1 MGVHPAAAPTPGLDV
16 QKLTDTLE
24 ALARSQ
30 AHLADQVAEMAV
42 ERRAERAR
50 RSAEE
55 FAGCHQPS
63 PAPAQAYSQ
72 EDMDTLKEQ
81 VSAVRR
87 LVEEDRS
94 TRAPATRGSGSA
106 VVDSP
111 VEPPGGGGD
120 RGRGERVAS
129 AKARENSV
137 AEDKEINELLQR
149 CEKAGRS
156 TADQWTQVL
165 RSFRKIPPD
174 EWGMPIDF
182 KERLAPEVLS
192 RIYVGNVRF
201 AEEARRFLQEHGLE
215 ECLYA
220 RSLRDAAEAIDAAV
234 LDDSIPDLINQ
245 VFLELLVRQA
255 YAIMIGFQQCRCK
268 SDWLKPK
275 TNQGN
280 WKSKVDFDII
290 MRINPRAGDVK
301 RELVRGA
308 ENEIRAS
315 MQRDALWAK
324 ARQDH
329 GASQTDILNS

>member
-1 MGVHPAAAPTPGLDV
+1 M
-16 QKLTDTLE
+16 QKLTNTLE

-30 AHLADQVAEMAV
+30 AQLALQVEELAG

-50 RSAEE
+50 RSAED
-55 FAGCHQPS
+55 FAGHHQLPS
-63 PAPAQAYSQ
+63 APAAPTAPAYSQ

-81 VSAVRR
+81 VAAVRQ
-87 LVEEDRS
+87 LVEEDRAS
-94 TRAPATRGSGSA
+94 RAPATRGSGSA
-106 VVDSP
+106 AADSAT
-111 VEPPGGGGD
+111 EPQGGGE
-120 RGRGERVAS
+120 RGRARAPSTGGRV
-129 AKARENSV
+129 RESSV
-137 AEDKEINELLQR
+137 VEDKEIHGLPQR
-149 CEKAGRS
+149 CEKAGRP
-156 TADQWTQVL
+156 TADQWAQVL

-174 EWGMPIDF
+174 DRGMPSDF

-192 RIYVGNVRF
+192 GIYVGNARF
-201 AEEARRFLQEHGLE
+201 AEVARRFLQEHGLE